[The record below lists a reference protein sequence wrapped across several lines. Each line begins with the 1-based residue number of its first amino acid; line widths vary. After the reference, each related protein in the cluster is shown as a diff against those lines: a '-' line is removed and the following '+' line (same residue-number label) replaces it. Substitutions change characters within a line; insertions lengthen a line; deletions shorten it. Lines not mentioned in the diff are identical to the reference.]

1 VLLAI
6 DVGNTQTH
14 VGAFDGERLVEH
26 WRFSTDRAAT
36 ADELAMVTHDLLG
49 LRGIPMDAIDGEAV
63 SSVVPQL
70 VSEYRGMF
78 ARYLDRDALIVG
90 PGTKTGMP
98 IRVDNPRELGAD
110 RLVNA
115 VAGYRLSTSTAAW
128 TTAK

>member
-1 VLLAI
+1 
-6 DVGNTQTH
+6 
-14 VGAFDGERLVEH
+14 
-26 WRFSTDRAAT
+26 
-36 ADELAMVTHDLLG
+36 MVIHDLLG

-90 PGTKTGMP
+90 PG
-98 IRVDNPRELGAD
+98 PRPACRSASTTPASSGAD

-115 VAGYRLSTSTAAW
+115 VAGYERYPRPA
-128 TTAK
+128 